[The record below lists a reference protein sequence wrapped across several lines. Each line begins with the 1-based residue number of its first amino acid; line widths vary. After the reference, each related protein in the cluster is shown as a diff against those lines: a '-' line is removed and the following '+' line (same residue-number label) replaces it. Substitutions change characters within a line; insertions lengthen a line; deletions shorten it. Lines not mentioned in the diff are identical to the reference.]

1 MSRGFA
7 KRAHQAQKL
16 RLSKQGST
24 ASKGVNYCNKCERR
38 RLKKEKRERNPVWD
52 PPPMFLIYIW
62 LLVCGAFYQPEAAD
76 WFLCWIRFFSKILFF
91 SAVAVD
97 CFALIRSWYRRATR
111 PVLEPQMGFMQMDP
125 YLKEAIQVWC
135 LFESLRDSKTKRGMI
150 AAITQYMQAHV
161 KESLPL
167 YVYRQLMKIDY
178 ISDWSSDDGHAQ
190 VEEMLEEA
198 FGEQAIREIDE
209 ELVVLDTQDGD
220 TEEAVPW
227 HKAMDNAFG
236 NWKEFRNSTIAK
248 KFTHLIN
255 VIVSSGMCATADLT
269 FKMGNVSLFSP
280 IVSKKQLAAG
290 DVFEAFYEAVSGFMK
305 GGWRVFQT
313 GEVSAFFMEDDKV
326 SEFDRMYN
334 EIRSFHGYALAGNLR
349 EYTIL
354 MTTNMKLA

>member
-1 MSRGFA
+1 
-7 KRAHQAQKL
+7 
-16 RLSKQGST
+16 
-24 ASKGVNYCNKCERR
+24 
-38 RLKKEKRERNPVWD
+38 
-52 PPPMFLIYIW
+52 
-62 LLVCGAFYQPEAAD
+62 
-76 WFLCWIRFFSKILFF
+76 
-91 SAVAVD
+91 
-97 CFALIRSWYRRATR
+97 
-111 PVLEPQMGFMQMDP
+111 MGFMQMDP

-167 YVYRQLMKIDY
+167 YIYRQLMKMDY
-178 ISDWSSDDGHAQ
+178 ITDWSSDDGTAR

-198 FGEQAIREIDE
+198 FGADALREAHDE
-209 ELVVLDTQDGD
+209 LFVLDTQDGD
-220 TEEAVPW
+220 TESIPW
-227 HKAMDNAFG
+227 HQAMDKAFG
-236 NWKEFRNSTIAK
+236 NWKEFRTSTIAK

-349 EYTIL
+349 EYTDIDDNEYEARL
-354 MTTNMKLA
+354 KKAIEFGDNLLKFIKGSQTFERKYVSDRMDRLRDNETEFTQLRTRGGLRVAPFAVCLFG